1 MPVAFW
7 LLTPFLRR
15 VPIEIEQTAAMDGA
29 GPLRT
34 LLQIVTP
41 IVAPGI
47 VATLIIVTV
56 LSYNEFLF
64 ASAFT
69 SPTPRERCQSASR
82 SSRVTGGE
90 LRPEGS
96 RPLAGIAP
104 VYCALMQRYLVNG
117 FCAGYAGL
125 ESS

>member
-15 VPIEIEQTAAMDGA
+15 VPIEIEQAAAMDGS

-82 SSRVTGGE
+82 SSRVTDGE
-90 LRPEGS
+90 LRPEGQPPPS
-96 RPLAGIAP
+96 PASPR
-104 VYCALMQRYLVNG
+104 
-117 FCAGYAGL
+117 
-125 ESS
+125 ST

>member
-15 VPIEIEQTAAMDGA
+15 VPIEIEQAAAMDGS

-47 VATLIIVTV
+47 VATLI
-56 LSYNEFLF
+56 NRHRPFL
-64 ASAFT
+64 
-69 SPTPRERCQSASR
+69 
-82 SSRVTGGE
+82 
-90 LRPEGS
+90 
-96 RPLAGIAP
+96 
-104 VYCALMQRYLVNG
+104 
-117 FCAGYAGL
+117 
-125 ESS
+125 